1 MKVTEKILQKQI
13 LSIEILP
20 PSRGGDM
27 KEIFDVIDNLAGFP
41 VDFINVTRHPAEID
55 YFELP
60 GEIIK
65 APRVRRP
72 GTVGVTAALMKRY
85 DIDVVPHVLC
95 YGMDRH
101 QVEDMLIDL
110 HLLGVENLFVLRG
123 EYENPR
129 NAEAVKAYENA
140 SGLVRQVAGMKH
152 GEYVYPCENPSPVDF
167 CIGVAAYPEKHFEA
181 PNMEEDLQHFREK
194 VEEGAEYAITQM
206 FFDAASYRGF
216 LERVTETGVDIP
228 ILPGIKPISSL
239 RSLYNIPRKFF
250 VNIPHTFVEKM
261 RQARTAEEEF
271 ETGAEYM
278 ANLAQELLDAGA
290 PGIHVFT
297 MGRGK
302 STRALLERLYH

>member
-1 MKVTEKILQKQI
+1 
-13 LSIEILP
+13 
-20 PSRGGDM
+20 
-27 KEIFDVIDNLAGFP
+27 
-41 VDFINVTRHPAEID
+41 
-55 YFELP
+55 
-60 GEIIK
+60 
-65 APRVRRP
+65 
-72 GTVGVTAALMKRY
+72 
-85 DIDVVPHVLC
+85 
-95 YGMDRH
+95 
-101 QVEDMLIDL
+101 
-110 HLLGVENLFVLRG
+110 
-123 EYENPR
+123 
-129 NAEAVKAYENA
+129 
-140 SGLVRQVAGMKH
+140 
-152 GEYVYPCENPSPVDF
+152 
-167 CIGVAAYPEKHFEA
+167 
-181 PNMEEDLQHFREK
+181 MEEDLQHFREK